1 MFLILLFFLVNTSEG
16 SGRIYRNYNVTRNH
30 SFIHLHPL
38 QTVKLTT
45 DGSDVN
51 KFWVF
56 EAHSHNYSISMS
68 YDSEYDFLIN
78 STDQGLVYPRPRDT
92 RSPSDS
98 ETQPFVYLKNTQNT
112 TVKVLVLVRGYT
124 ENDPMPGAC
133 KPQKIIRPNI
143 EVKWDS
149 SVVNV
154 SFNHAGDYVGTDC
167 NSQSKFSYQVY
178 QLFLPE
184 RNLEE
189 DKFFSKLKTFLEPTQ
204 IMKNGVA
211 VPSRSKNKFSPIFSA
226 YPATGSL
233 YAVIVKFGNSSAVY
247 VTAHTYACNLDPTME
262 HNCEALFFTVTQI
275 LCALALFVGIFMGF
289 AGHRFFKCS
298 QFIFGFYAGS
308 FVGYILLSKY
318 LDLDWVAVW
327 SLTATCGLAF
337 ACLVS
342 ALWFFLGIPVL
353 SMFLPLLI
361 LGALAASCIMF
372 IPLTDVRSFNAS
384 STYWLVFSCIVLAGP
399 ILLLAFTQKASI
411 LACVIIGV
419 YTFIIPIDHYM
430 GSSLRYI
437 LVNVLRRAT
446 IPYFDSAIISP
457 PIQFPDLVLMVC
469 WLGATAVCLIVQLV
483 VERRRA
489 PFPPAPFQQWRWVR
503 EEARDMEADENTPL
517 IGNEITVEGL
527 SGQVIRPVNASGPVV
542 GYILGYQTHS
552 LAGSPGSS
560 LPPYTRDR
568 SSNSSLANSVQGRP
582 KDRTSNSNSV
592 QGRPRDRTSNS
603 NSVQGRPRDRTS
615 NSNSVQGRPRD
626 RTSNSNSVQGRP
638 RDRTSNSSL
647 GGRRN
652 VPTSPRE
659 RDIFKPPS
667 HDEDLYGT
675 PQ

>member
-1 MFLILLFFLVNTSEG
+1 M
-16 SGRIYRNYNVTRNH
+16 Y
-30 SFIHLHPL
+30 IHLSPNS
-38 QTVKLTT
+38 TVKLETSRT
-45 DGSDVN
+45 DD
-51 KFWVF
+51 KKTFWVF
-56 EAHSHNYSISMS
+56 EAHSHQYNISMS
-68 YDSEYDFLIN
+68 YSEKFNKSTSIN
-78 STDQGLVYPRPRDT
+78 STDQGLVYPPKWHLSNKQITNIPEKEPPPNKRPY
-92 RSPSDS
+92 
-98 ETQPFVYLKNTQNT
+98 VYLKNPQNR
-112 TVKVLVLVRGYT
+112 TVKVMVLVRGYT
-124 ENDPMPGAC
+124 ANDPSPGAC
-133 KPQKIIRPNI
+133 NTDLLKRRPNLI
-143 EVKWDS
+143 INWDS

-154 SFNHAGDYVGTDC
+154 SFNHADHNLSDC
-167 NSQSKFSYQVY
+167 NCPNKFHYQVY
-178 QLFLPE
+178 HLFLPE
-184 RNLEE
+184 RNCKEKTFFNHLE
-189 DKFFSKLKTFLEPTQ
+189 KFLEPNQ
-204 IMKNGVA
+204 IKKNGVA
-211 VPSRSKNKFSPIFSA
+211 VPRARYKKANELIFSA

-233 YAVIVKFGNSSAVY
+233 YAVIVEIGNGSAVY
-247 VTAHTYACNLDPTME
+247 VTGHTYACNLDTEME
-262 HNCEALFFTVTQI
+262 HNCEFLFSRVTKI

-308 FVGYILLSKY
+308 FVGFILLSKY
-318 LDLDWVAVW
+318 LDLEWAMTW

-337 ACLVS
+337 AGLVS

-372 IPLTDVRSFNAS
+372 IPVTDVATFNTQ
-384 STYWLVFSCIVLAGP
+384 STYWLVFSCTVLAGP

-446 IPYFDSAIISP
+446 IPYFHEAIISP
-457 PIQFPDLVLMVC
+457 PIQTPDLVLMVC

-483 VERRRA
+483 TERRRA

-503 EEARDMEADENTPL
+503 EEGRDEPDETTPL
-517 IGNEITVEGL
+517 IGNEVTVEGP
-527 SGQVIRPVNASGPVV
+527 SGQVVRPVNASGPVV
-542 GYILGYQTHS
+542 GYILGYQTHNQS
-552 LAGSPGSS
+552 GSPGSS
-560 LPPYTRDR
+560 VPPYIRDR
-568 SSNSSLANSVQGRP
+568 TSNSSQVSSIQGRP

-603 NSVQGRPRDRTS
+603 SV
-615 NSNSVQGRPRD
+615 
-626 RTSNSNSVQGRP
+626 
-638 RDRTSNSSL
+638 